1 MLDERLN
8 EQSYIDDTVGEA
20 ETRLQSDLNIDS
32 PKVDQQK
39 KLGPVETAFVVFK
52 GFVCTGI
59 LYMPLN
65 FVNGGWLW
73 SGSMIVMSMFW
84 NLMCFKMLFQVHD
97 AVGGG

>member
-1 MLDERLN
+1 MNEDSQLQHKPDISPSLTDE
-8 EQSYIDDTVGEA
+8 
-20 ETRLQSDLNIDS
+20 
-32 PKVDQQK
+32 PKQ
-39 KLGPVETAFVVFK
+39 KLGTWATAFVVFK

-73 SGSMIVMSMFW
+73 SGSMMVVAMFW
-84 NLMCFKMLFQVHD
+84 NLMCFRKLFEVYD